1 MATSV
6 TSKSLSGFDPR
17 STIPGCVLWIDASQ
31 ELGSNGTYMNTITDR
46 SPSGYSITATTSNTI
61 TLATNYRNGLPV
73 YNFGYNRAV
82 VSNFNWNVSFTVFF
96 VTQFNYANFLYA
108 QWDPAGPGYTNY
120 VFPGNWA
127 LVDIGPFAV
136 YDSAIQQKSVTGP
149 VWNIFCLGYSAGA
162 TTFYPYS
169 VNGAIRTTLSGS
181 GTTTTNSGPYPLYLN
196 GNGNGANDVGYIAE
210 IIHYNQ
216 NLTVAQAQQVEGYLA
231 AKWGIPINT
240 FAPNAIPGCLLWLD
254 ASDSNYVVKSG
265 SNVTALNDKSGNGIN
280 MNQTT
285 PTAINAS
292 GSAVSP
298 VTGTP
303 INGLST
309 AYFAQQAGLKQGT
322 EYNGVTNVFWV
333 GRQELVGND
342 SEFLFGDDNNYDWH
356 ADGSHYINTTY
367 GQGGILNST
376 ARLYANGS
384 VTSNTFSNIT
394 VPSNGTLFIL
404 SVNGITGNTRFQGIC
419 YDRIYNPGWNGDFGE
434 CIVYTTALS
443 TLQISQV
450 EAYLSKKW
458 SISIGSNVVT
468 PKHPYYPIRPFSRVF
483 QPTDIGNCILW
494 FDAADSSTITLS
506 NSYVTA
512 WTEKSGY
519 GGYLNTT
526 TGSSYYCAYSSN
538 GLNNLPTITTGT
550 ASTSGR
556 LAGYF
561 GTVPSSSNYTIF
573 IVWNFNSING
583 YNSRLFGFAPGSSAD
598 YQSGFDFQANGT
610 NNPVVYYSLDNS
622 SGATISYNS
631 FYNTGPMILTIT
643 QTVTSSIALGSF
655 GFGTPNFQPN
665 ANGNITGANW
675 SEMLV
680 YNTALTTAQQQQIQ
694 GYLGW
699 KWGLINQLSTFSPT
713 QISGCTLWLDAT
725 DSSTV
730 GFLVTNGSFEA
741 DNVSGSNGSGQFN
754 YQTPTGWST
763 SGTPVIIYNSTGSYN
778 SSWGIQAYSGN
789 NCIGLQGTVIIYQT
803 VNVTSGHLY
812 TLTWYENSRP
822 GVSPNDLKVSVNS
835 TVVYYQNPVS
845 HTGIYSSNWL
855 KKQSTPWYA
864 SSSSVVIKFET
875 TNPLG
880 SDCTTFLDYI
890 MVSSVGGSDTITSW
904 LDKSGNGNIATG
916 NGTPVLSNASLNGYQ
931 SIYTNNGP
939 YFTGPISI
947 TGSTFTC
954 FAVATTTSSLPRSGH
969 DQRLVSLE
977 NGSNVDYGR
986 TDSAIALMNQG
997 GTSSIET
1004 YRLDHV
1010 ALSAITTNVPFIA
1023 VSEYDGTNGYL
1034 WKNGST
1040 GSLASSSST
1049 GTFAVTKY
1057 GIGNQANNSGEY
1069 WIGYIGEVIVY
1080 NTALTTTQRQQVESY
1095 LSKKWGISVANYLAA
1110 TNHPYRT
1117 LPPSSVRDTTAAI
1130 PTVFLQALGYSG
1142 SGTWYDKSPN
1152 GFNATLENGTAAKNT
1167 AGNGI
1172 VLNGSTNWT
1181 FSTISAG
1188 SKWSIAVWYKNTGN
1202 PVGSVPC
1209 ILTQN
1214 YGPSAINITLGYTP
1228 SLNVAFFDGSSWRA
1242 GTTITFT
1249 NNVWTH
1255 VIGTWD
1261 GTTMSTYING
1271 SLLGSTT
1278 PGSASSDGGTAY
1290 RIGRRWDYPDY
1301 MVGEIGEVV
1310 IYKQLVLTKAQI
1322 YNEYISRAY
1331 IYSY

>member
-17 STIPGCVLWIDASQ
+17 SAFPGCVLWIDASQ

-46 SPSGYSITATTSNTI
+46 SASGYSITATTSNTI

-73 YNFGYNRAV
+73 YNFGNNRAV

-96 VTQFNYANFLYA
+96 VTQFNYGSFLYA

-120 VFPGNWA
+120 VFAGNWA

-169 VNGAIRTTLSGS
+169 VNGAVRTTLSGS

-240 FAPNAIPGCLLWLD
+240 FGPNAIPGCLLWLD

-280 MNQTT
+280 MNQST
-285 PTAINAS
+285 PTAQNT
-292 GSAVSP
+292 GGTAVLP

-309 AYFAQQAGLKQGT
+309 AYFAQQAGLRQGT

-342 SEFLFGDDNNYDWH
+342 SEFLFGDDTYYDWH

-404 SVNGITGNTRFQGIC
+404 SVNGISGNTRFQGIC

-538 GLNNLPTITTGT
+538 GLNSLPCITTGS

-556 LAGYF
+556 LAGSF
-561 GTVPSSSNYTIF
+561 GTVPSSSTFTIF
-573 IVWNFNSING
+573 IVWNFNTING
-583 YNSRLFGFAPGSSAD
+583 ANSRLFGFAPGGGVD
-598 YQSGFDFQANGT
+598 YQNGFDFGANNT
-610 NNPVVYYSLDNS
+610 YNPVSYVSVDNS
-622 SGATISYNS
+622 TGYTISYNS
-631 FYNTGPMILTIT
+631 FYSTTGPIVLTIT
-643 QTVTSSIALGSF
+643 QSVSSSMALASF
-655 GFGTPNFQPN
+655 GFGTPNFQPT
-665 ANGNITGANW
+665 ANGNITGADW
-675 SEMLV
+675 GEMLV
-680 YNTALTTAQQQQIQ
+680 YNTALTSAQRQQVE

-699 KWGLINQLSTFSPT
+699 KWRLNGQLNNFKPT
-713 QISGCTLWLDAT
+713 TVSGCKLWLDANDINGNGT
-725 DSSTV
+725 ST
-730 GFLVTNGSFEA
+730 
-741 DNVSGSNGSGQFN
+741 SNGATIS
-754 YQTPTGWST
+754 
-763 SGTPVIIYNSTGSYN
+763 
-778 SSWGIQAYSGN
+778 
-789 NCIGLQGTVIIYQT
+789 
-803 VNVTSGHLY
+803 
-812 TLTWYENSRP
+812 TWY
-822 GVSPNDLKVSVNS
+822 
-835 TVVYYQNPVS
+835 
-845 HTGIYSSNWL
+845 
-855 KKQSTPWYA
+855 
-864 SSSSVVIKFET
+864 
-875 TNPLG
+875 
-880 SDCTTFLDYI
+880 
-890 MVSSVGGSDTITSW
+890 
-904 LDKSGNGNIATG
+904 DKSGNGNNGTATG
-916 NGTPVLSNASLNGYQ
+916 SPTYSTTGLNTSYPSIYFNGSSWFLGSVAISTTALTAFVVTSFPLASAGNNSRIVSLSTPGQVDYNSTAYCLPFYQQYGGTYISSYRSGASLGIAGGQN
-931 SIYTNNGP
+931 T
-939 YFTGPISI
+939 PII
-947 TGSTFTC
+947 GTC
-954 FAVATTTSSLPRSGH
+954 
-969 DQRLVSLE
+969 
-977 NGSNVDYGR
+977 
-986 TDSAIALMNQG
+986 I
-997 GTSSIET
+997 
-1004 YRLDHV
+1004 
-1010 ALSAITTNVPFIA
+1010 
-1023 VSEYDGTNGYL
+1023 YDGTTNYL
-1034 WKNGST
+1034 YKNGGSVQST
-1040 GSLASSSST
+1040 SSSGTFGITTYGVGNYASLAASEPFT
-1049 GTFAVTKY
+1049 GYV
-1057 GIGNQANNSGEY
+1057 S
-1069 WIGYIGEVIVY
+1069 EVIIF

-1095 LSKKWGISVANYLAA
+1095 LSKKWSVSV
-1110 TNHPYRT
+1110 TNFLTPTHPYRT

-1152 GFNATLENGTAAKNT
+1152 GFNATLENGTAAKNA

-1310 IYKQLVLTKAQI
+1310 IYKQIVLTKAQI